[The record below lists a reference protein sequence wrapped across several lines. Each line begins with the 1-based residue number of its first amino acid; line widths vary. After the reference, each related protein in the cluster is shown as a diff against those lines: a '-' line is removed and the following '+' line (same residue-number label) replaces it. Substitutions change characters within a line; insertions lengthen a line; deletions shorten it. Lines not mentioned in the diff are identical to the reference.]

1 MKHIKYIAD
10 VFFNKSSNIETKK
23 TIHFIIDITQMK
35 VTKIFKDENYIAKL
49 KEGYFKYNEVVYS
62 CPIFKGNLIYT
73 GQKLM
78 RFKDFVELQLYCIEL
93 IHNDPNYIDYAKQ
106 STDVNQKQI
115 NKKDTNMCAE
125 LTYRNS
131 GSEFLVDFSYLAID
145 DKMIV
150 NKTYNIEDDLKE
162 GGMFDTY
169 LWIRLEDQ
177 DNNPIITAL
186 INYQDDGNLQ
196 NTLCLLEGDE
206 LISNVM
212 DMFEDSI
219 ASSGFYQT
227 YIGELLNEAL
237 EEVSI
242 FRCRPADFKITE
254 PSEFDMHPFYDS

>member
-1 MKHIKYIAD
+1 MY
-10 VFFNKSSNIETKK
+10 
-23 TIHFIIDITQMK
+23 
-35 VTKIFKDENYIAKL
+35 
-49 KEGYFKYNEVVYS
+49 
-62 CPIFKGNLIYT
+62 
-73 GQKLM
+73 
-78 RFKDFVELQLYCIEL
+78 
-93 IHNDPNYIDYAKQ
+93 
-106 STDVNQKQI
+106 
-115 NKKDTNMCAE
+115 AE